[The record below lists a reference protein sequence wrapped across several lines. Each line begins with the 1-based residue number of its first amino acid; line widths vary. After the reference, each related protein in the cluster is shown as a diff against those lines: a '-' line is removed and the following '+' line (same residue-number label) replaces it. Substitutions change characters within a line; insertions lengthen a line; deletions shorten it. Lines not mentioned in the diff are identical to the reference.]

1 MPYVICYTV
10 RAKVVDHDGTVVS
23 SDRVLRQLEGLAC
36 HDDSGL
42 NYAELP
48 FDDECSLHG
57 GHPRLTLDSKGQLLI
72 SVEVQ
77 SNRKLT
83 RNEIKA
89 LREDFEAQITDGIG
103 AGCFDDLS
111 AATGLSIEVRTPLRT
126 GFTQD
131 EGQAWKVKPSTA
143 RGNEKR
149 IAAVAKLV
157 DEMDTQPQAPR
168 ARAVS
173 VEPAGSVESAVSGKA
188 PTREQPN
195 FRKLFRMLAKPE
207 RYSLFDEIKAEVAAC
222 GNDLSSIGDRQ
233 YPYGNFGDP
242 KLLRL
247 LLEAGLPPNIL
258 DEKGHSLLIHAAGS
272 PKCMEM
278 LLKLGLDV
286 NRICD
291 DVYRS
296 TALHRAAHVGSL
308 AGAKFLLAN
317 GADPSIKDDRGKIP
331 QQCVNR
337 LAPNPKALEAVL
349 QPPSAV

>member
-1 MPYVICYTV
+1 MTYVICYTV
-10 RAKVVDHDGTVVS
+10 QAKVVDHDGTVVS
-23 SDRVLRQLEGLAC
+23 SDRITRQLEGLAC
-36 HDDSGL
+36 HDDSVL

-48 FDDECSLHG
+48 FDDECSFQG
-57 GHPRLTLDSKGQLLI
+57 GHPRLTIDSKGQLLI

-83 RNEIKA
+83 RNEINA

-111 AATGLSIEVRTPLRT
+111 AATGLSIEVRVPLRT
-126 GFTQD
+126 RFTQD
-131 EGQAWKVKPSTA
+131 EGQAWIVKPATA

-157 DEMDTQPQAPR
+157 DQMDVKPQAPR
-168 ARAVS
+168 VRVAS
-173 VEPAGSVESAVSGKA
+173 VEPANSVEPAVSEKA
-188 PTREQPN
+188 ATRGQPN
-195 FRKLFRMLAKPE
+195 FSKLFRLLAKPE
-207 RYSLFDEIKAEVAAC
+207 RNSLFDQIKAEVEAC
-222 GNDLSSIGDRQ
+222 GNDLSSIGDGQ

-247 LLEAGLPPNIL
+247 LLNAGLPPNIL
-258 DEKGHSLLIHAAGS
+258 DEKGHSLLIQAAGS

-296 TALHRAAHVGSL
+296 TALHRAAHVGSET
-308 AGAKFLLAN
+308 GAKFLLAN
-317 GADPSIKDDRGKIP
+317 GADPSIKNEYGKIP

-337 LAPNPKALEAVL
+337 LAPNRKALEALL
-349 QPPSAV
+349 QPPGSV